1 MLGSMLGSPPMRRDP
16 RLTYLERSRKEV
28 NSKMHGYE
36 SPTLI
41 RLGSFSENTGRFV
54 VGFFSD
60 GQGDYDWGPTKF
72 SPTPQ

>member
-1 MLGSMLGSPPMRRDP
+1 
-16 RLTYLERSRKEV
+16 
-28 NSKMHGYE
+28 MHGYE